1 MKKIINLTPHTLNF
15 VFNETKV
22 DIAPSGLIARVSTKE
37 TSMDPINGIPVFRT
51 EYGEIENLP
60 DPCEGTVYV
69 VSSLVAARCP
79 ERTDVFVP
87 GRPIRDAQYRI
98 IGSSGLSH
106 V

>member
-1 MKKIINLTPHTLNF
+1 MTIVNLTPHTLNF
-15 VFNETKV
+15 VFNETKI
-22 DIAPSGLIARVSTKE
+22 DIEPEGSIARVSAKDTP
-37 TSMDPINGIPVFRT
+37 MNPINGIPTFHT

-60 DPCEGTVYV
+60 APCEGTVYV

-87 GRPIRDAQYRI
+87 GHPIRDDQGRI

>member
-1 MKKIINLTPHTLNF
+1 MKKIVNLTPHTLNF
-15 VFNETKV
+15 IFNETKV
-22 DIAPSGLIARVSTKE
+22 DIEPSGSISWVRTKDIQME
-37 TSMDPINGIPVFRT
+37 SINGIPTFKT

-60 DPCEGTVYV
+60 APEVDTIYV

-87 GRPIRDAQYRI
+87 GRPIRDEQGRI
-98 IGSSGLSH
+98 IGSAGLSH